1 MLVNLQF
8 FLRINEP
15 ILIGIHHLE
24 QKIDLVIVGVLQVG
38 DLLHRLD
45 QDNSVNPRWMQHPE
59 SNKDTSCY
67 KYFPNRCF

>member
-15 ILIGIHHLE
+15 ILVGIHHLE

-38 DLLHRLD
+38 DLLHRLLEILAL
-45 QDNSVNPRWMQHPE
+45 SVKGQKRIKCNM
-59 SNKDTSCY
+59 STFLILLLKT
-67 KYFPNRCF
+67 